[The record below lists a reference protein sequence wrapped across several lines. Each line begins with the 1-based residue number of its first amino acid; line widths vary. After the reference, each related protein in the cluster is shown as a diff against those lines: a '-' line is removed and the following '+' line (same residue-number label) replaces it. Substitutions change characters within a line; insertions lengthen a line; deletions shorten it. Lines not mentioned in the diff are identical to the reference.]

1 MNFAEIAN
9 KKIEEVERPPLLPI
23 GVYRFANMKLPVITD
38 KPDWEIVEFQLKPVA
53 AVDADL
59 EDYKGDIKNAVLRR
73 AFVFDKNDQVA
84 FERTLFNL
92 RNFLEKHLQCAEAGA
107 SIKEAMNA
115 SVNAQCLGVVQHV
128 ADKQDKELFHAN
140 ITSTAP
146 LE

>member
-23 GVYRFANMKLPVITD
+23 GVYRFQNTKLPVVTD
-38 KPDWEIVEFQLKPVA
+38 KPEWEIVEFLMRPVE
-53 AVDADL
+53 AVDADIT
-59 EDYKGDIKNAVLRR
+59 DYKGDIKNAQMRR
-73 AFVFDKNDQVA
+73 SFIFDKNDQVA
-84 FERTLFNL
+84 FDRTLFAL
-92 RNFLEKHLQCAEAGA
+92 RQFLEVHLACAEPGS

-115 SVNAQCLGVVQHV
+115 SVNAQCLGTVQWK
-128 ADKQDKELFHAN
+128 ADKNDKELFHAN